1 MDRKVIDFDQGWA
14 YMENGIKKLKRIL
27 EGLPET
33 QFTSE
38 EYMMLYTT
46 IYNMCT
52 QKPPLDYSQQLYDS
66 FEFNSKFTDKMR
78 RIKIPLPPVDERKK
92 VIEDVDKDRRYAIDA
107 AIVRIMKS
115 RKVLGHQQLV
125 LECVEQLGRMF
136 KPDIKAIKKR
146 IEDLI
151 TRDYLERDKE
161 NPNTFRYL
169 A

>member
-1 MDRKVIDFDQGWA
+1 AAALLLFNNAD
-14 YMENGIKKLKRIL
+14 KLSYSEIMTQLNLNNEDLVRLLHSLSCAKYKIL
-27 EGLPET
+27 LKEPNT
-33 QFTSE
+33 K
-38 EYMMLYTT
+38 T
-46 IYNMCT
+46 ISP
-52 QKPPLDYSQQLYDS
+52 KDS

-92 VIEDVDKDRRYAIDA
+92 VIEDVHTDRRIAIDA

-125 LECVEQLGRMF
+125 SECVEQLGRMF

-151 TRDYLERDKE
+151 SRDYLERDQD
-161 NPNTFRYL
+161 NPNTFKYL

>member
-1 MDRKVIDFDQGWA
+1 MTQLNLNNEDLVRLLHSLSCAKYKIL
-14 YMENGIKKLKRIL
+14 LK
-27 EGLPET
+27 EPNT
-33 QFTSE
+33 K
-38 EYMMLYTT
+38 T
-46 IYNMCT
+46 ISP
-52 QKPPLDYSQQLYDS
+52 KDS

-92 VIEDVDKDRRYAIDA
+92 VIEDVHTDRRIAIDA

-125 LECVEQLGRMF
+125 SECVEQLGRMF

-151 TRDYLERDKE
+151 SRDYLERDQD
-161 NPNTFRYL
+161 NPNTFKYL